1 MQTTNQRTGPQAKR
15 RHTFRARYSV
25 ASMAAI
31 LAVAACSSSTNSNTA
46 ASSTGADSG
55 SSAAS
60 NTGADS
66 GTSAASNT
74 GADSGTSGGSNSVS
88 QSVQGKNILVV
99 PYWLD
104 NFNQAFTSWL
114 KRDYEAQGATVTVIN
129 SNANTKTQLDALDT
143 AISSKKYDG
152 VIWAPVDVTI
162 APTTIKRLQ
171 DAHIPVIISAG
182 PPLPAGT
189 GGVTVPQTIN
199 ENKSVGKPI
208 GAAAAKFVAE
218 HFPGKPPS
226 IFYVGDNPLS
236 TNCKDREQG
245 FVDGVKAVNP
255 AATVVATLG
264 ALNQNDAN
272 SKVSNFIS
280 RNIYFNI
287 VGSCGGALGLGSIS
301 ALNAAGRGKAVN
313 KVPQTEWIMTMDA
326 SPPELQYLWS
336 PTSSVMMSALV
347 GPKTTATEAEKL
359 LNKVIFKEIAP
370 NADVTSVVPYEPVTS
385 DCAAERAKV
394 QTQYQGVPGF
404 TVPKCTN

>member
-1 MQTTNQRTGPQAKR
+1 MQTAKSKAAREVR
-15 RHTFRARYSV
+15 RRRARLGRYAVVSV
-25 ASMAAI
+25 AVIS
-31 LAVAACSSSTNSNTA
+31 LVAGCSSSKKTT
-46 ASSTGADSG
+46 TG
-55 SSAAS
+55 
-60 NTGADS
+60 TG
-66 GTSAASNT
+66 
-74 GADSGTSGGSNSVS
+74 GASGGSSS
-88 QSVQGKNILVV
+88 SAQSVKGKKILVV

-114 KRDYEAQGATVTVIN
+114 KRDYEAQGASVTVIN
-129 SNANTKTQLDALDT
+129 SNANTKTQLDAIDT
-143 AISSKKYDG
+143 AISTGKYDG
-152 VIWAPVDVTI
+152 VFWAPVDVTI

-199 ENKSVGKPI
+199 ENKSVGTPI
-208 GAAAAKFVAE
+208 GGAAAKFVAE
-218 HFPGKPPS
+218 HFPGKPAA
-226 IFYVGDNPLS
+226 ILYVGDNPPS
-236 TNCKDREQG
+236 TNCKEREQG
-245 FVDGVKAVNP
+245 FVDGVKAVTP
-255 AATVVATLG
+255 GATVVSTLA

-272 SKVSNFIS
+272 AKVSNFIS

-287 VGSCGGALGLGSIS
+287 VGSCGGAIGLGSIS

-336 PTSSVMMSALV
+336 PTSSEMMSALV

-359 LNKVIFKEIAP
+359 MNKVMFKEIAP
-370 NADVTSVVPYEPVTS
+370 DADVTSVVPYEPVSS
-385 DCAAERAKV
+385 DCAAERPKV

-404 TVPKCTN
+404 TVPACTG

>member
-1 MQTTNQRTGPQAKR
+1 MQAAESKAGQEVRRGRTR
-15 RHTFRARYSV
+15 LARYAVVTV
-25 ASMAAI
+25 AVIS
-31 LAVAACSSSTNSNTA
+31 LVAGCSSSKKTTD
-46 ASSTGADSG
+46 STGGGG
-55 SSAAS
+55 SS
-60 NTGADS
+60 GA
-66 GTSAASNT
+66 
-74 GADSGTSGGSNSVS
+74 
-88 QSVQGKNILVV
+88 QSVKGKKILVV

-114 KRDYEAQGATVTVIN
+114 KRDYEAQGASVTVIN
-129 SNANTKTQLDALDT
+129 SNANTKTQLDAIDT
-143 AISSKKYDG
+143 AISTGKYDG

-171 DAHIPVIISAG
+171 AAHIPVIISAG

-199 ENKSVGKPI
+199 ENKSVGTPI
-208 GAAAAKFVAE
+208 GGAAAKFVAE
-218 HFPGKPPS
+218 HFPGKPAA
-226 IFYVGDNPLS
+226 ILYIGDNPPS
-236 TNCKDREQG
+236 TNCKEREQG

-255 AATVVATLG
+255 AAKVVSTLG

-272 SKVSNFIS
+272 AKVSNFIS

-287 VGSCGGALGLGSIS
+287 VGSCGGAIGLGSIS

-336 PTSSVMMSALV
+336 PTSSEMMSALV

-359 LNKVIFKEIAP
+359 LNKVIFKQIAP
-370 NADVTSVVPYEPVTS
+370 DANVTSVVPYAPVS
-385 DCAAERAKV
+385 SNCAAERPKV
-394 QTQYQGVPGF
+394 ETQYQGVPGF
-404 TVPKCTN
+404 KVPACTG